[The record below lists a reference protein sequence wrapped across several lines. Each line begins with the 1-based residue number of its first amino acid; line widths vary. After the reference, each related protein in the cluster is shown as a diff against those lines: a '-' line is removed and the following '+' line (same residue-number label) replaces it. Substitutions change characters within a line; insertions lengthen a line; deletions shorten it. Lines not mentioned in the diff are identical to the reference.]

1 MKKKVINMKA
11 SKLLTLVLSS
21 VFLVGTSLACA
32 DASAHD
38 KFEPNNKH
46 GYVMPKG
53 QTHMNGHKKAPNK
66 HHQFRSQKFDK
77 KLLHMKGHKKAHKH
91 PNFRPHRFAKHPPV
105 IHHKYPKLH
114 GKAYTRLHQ
123 APRIVINL

>member
-1 MKKKVINMKA
+1 MKA

-21 VFLVGTSLACA
+21 VLLVGTSLACA

-66 HHQFRSQKFDK
+66 HHHFRSQK
-77 KLLHMKGHKKAHKH
+77 
-91 PNFRPHRFAKHPPV
+91 FAKHPPV

-114 GKAYTRLHQ
+114 GKAYTRLHHG
-123 APRIVINL
+123 PRIVINL